1 MENRPR
7 DPRWGAGREPQ
18 QPATRQS
25 PPCRGGVGHCPCDM
39 HLSGRPRRGRGPGP
53 RVESRCPRAPG
64 AAGSGG
70 RRGGLS
76 FQRRVAAAHPRMP
89 RSSDTLQPE
98 IGLAVGSDRRRGAH
112 TWGDAEQEPRRG
124 LKGRG
129 SQKSSARGS
138 GPRSED
144 QRPGAQPPAFSGA
157 RGSAKQGDLR
167 AAPSFCSHRGETDH
181 FYFDRKGIG
190 DPGIAGIRLFA
201 CVCLCLALSA
211 FRHLSDTVLGS
222 GFQSHRKKTQCLSKL
237 SLWLVLS
244 TMATATTGAATI
256 QQSLV

>member
-1 MENRPR
+1 MGSRQR
-7 DPRWGAGREPQ
+7 A
-18 QPATRQS
+18 PATCHEAES
-25 PPCRGGVGHCPCDM
+25 P
-39 HLSGRPRRGRGPGP
+39 LSRRHGSLSVRHAFERPRRGRGPGP

-190 DPGIAGIRLFA
+190 DPGIVGILLFA
-201 CVCLCLALSA
+201 CTCLCLALSA

-244 TMATATTGAATI
+244 TMATATTGPL
-256 QQSLV
+256 QSSRVSVIHNLFSL

>member
-25 PPCRGGVGHCPCDM
+25 PPCRGGMGHCPCDM
-39 HLSGRPRRGRGPGP
+39 HLSGRAAEGGPALAWSRAARGRREL
-53 RVESRCPRAPG
+53 RVP
-64 AAGSGG
+64 AAGAEASLSSAVSPQLILGCHEVLTLCSRRSASPWG
-70 RRGGLS
+70 VTGDGEPTRGETRSRSRGGAS
-76 FQRRVAAAHPRMP
+76 RAGGQ
-89 RSSDTLQPE
+89 
-98 IGLAVGSDRRRGAH
+98 
-112 TWGDAEQEPRRG
+112 
-124 LKGRG
+124 
-129 SQKSSARGS
+129 QKSSARGS

-167 AAPSFCSHRGETDH
+167 AAPSFCSHRRETDH

-190 DPGIAGIRLFA
+190 DPGIVGILLFA
-201 CVCLCLALSA
+201 CTCLCLALSA

-244 TMATATTGAATI
+244 TMATATTGSATI

>member
-1 MENRPR
+1 MGSRQR
-7 DPRWGAGREPQ
+7 A
-18 QPATRQS
+18 PATCHEAES
-25 PPCRGGVGHCPCDM
+25 P
-39 HLSGRPRRGRGPGP
+39 LSRRHGSLSVRHAFERPRRGRGPGP

-157 RGSAKQGDLR
+157 GA
-167 AAPSFCSHRGETDH
+167 
-181 FYFDRKGIG
+181 
-190 DPGIAGIRLFA
+190 
-201 CVCLCLALSA
+201 ALSKETCGQ
-211 FRHLSDTVLGS
+211 RHLSAVTG
-222 GFQSHRKKTQCLSKL
+222 GKRIIFT
-237 SLWLVLS
+237 S
-244 TMATATTGAATI
+244 TEKALATPE
-256 QQSLV
+256 L